1 MLRFHATIREAPE
14 TSAGA
19 GVRCR
24 WSDAGLSLVFGTGT

>member
-24 WSDAGLSLVFGTGT
+24 WSDAGRSLVFGTGT